1 MTTLDYAVL
10 IGYFLL
16 MSAIGIWSMLKIQ
29 KQEDFFLGGRSF
41 GRIMQAFAAF
51 GAGTGSNDPVTLGKT
66 VFTSGL
72 SGIWSVLLW
81 LFVTPF
87 YWIFGVWYRRMR
99 HLTLG
104 DWFVERYQSPAMGA
118 AYTAFAIVFY
128 MVYLGV
134 GFTAVGKVCVPL
146 MGSPYFDLPGFSD
159 PVKVEYVLVPI
170 IALVVAVYGVLGGL
184 RAAYW
189 TDLIQGIFIILLSVI
204 LIPVG
209 LNTLVERKGDP
220 EHQTMIDGF
229 TVMHEQVPKENFQIV
244 GSVASSEFPFYY
256 ILAITVI
263 NMVGIVVQPH
273 FIATGGGS
281 AKSENAARVGLVSG
295 NFMKRF
301 CTVGWA
307 LTALIVLALFA
318 NNPEI
323 NADPDQAWGIASR
336 ELLGPLNL
344 GLVGLMLACLLAALM
359 SSADCYMLVSSALV
373 VRNVWNA
380 YIDKDMTE
388 KQGILAGRITGALI
402 IIGGTLISLTS
413 LNVFGL
419 LKVTWELPILF
430 AAPFWIGMFWRKAT
444 PSAAWLTVL
453 FSALVFFIL
462 PMVLPEINPALREM
476 PALDG
481 INEKVVTTVE
491 RPAAPA
497 DVEKRTANI
506 ESWDKKNEAG
516 ESVGDRPQPLKVGD
530 PVTDTFSRGGNP
542 IFWTDGVKKIDDDGN
557 VVALT
562 SDDFVSG
569 DPVEVSKTEDR
580 KVIEVRSHLKEGLKL
595 QGQGFLNLDFLL
607 YEMTGVN
614 LETKA
619 DSVLNTFRL
628 PPRVIAPFLVMF
640 LLSLFT
646 PKQKGEALDRY
657 YVKMKTPVEPNH
669 EDDEAEL
676 AKSYE
681 DPARYDH
688 RKLLPGSSWEF
699 QRPTVHDVVGFVIS
713 FIVCFVVIGI
723 AVWVAQIGS

>member
-16 MSAIGIWSMLKIQ
+16 MSGIGVWSMLKIK
-29 KQEDFFLGGRSF
+29 KQEDYFLGGRSF

-51 GAGTGSNDPVTLGKT
+51 GAGTGSNDPVILGKT

-104 DWFVERYQSPAMGA
+104 DWFVERYESRAMGL
-118 AYTAFAIVFY
+118 AYTVFAIVFY

-146 MGSPYFDLPGFSD
+146 MGSPFFDLPGLGETR
-159 PVKVEYVLVPI
+159 VEYVLVPI
-170 IALVVAVYGVLGGL
+170 IAIVVAVYGVLGGL
-184 RAAYW
+184 RAAYF

-220 EHQTMIDGF
+220 ETQSMLDGF
-229 TVMHEQVPKENFQIV
+229 TVMHEQVPKENFEIV
-244 GSVASSEFPFYY
+244 GSVASSEFPMYY

-318 NNPEI
+318 DNQAI

-373 VRNVWNA
+373 VRNVWAA
-380 YIDKDMTE
+380 YINKDMTE
-388 KQGILAGRITGALI
+388 KEGILAGRITGGLI
-402 IIGGTLISLTS
+402 ILGGTVIALSSLDVFS
-413 LNVFGL
+413 LL
-419 LKVTWELPILF
+419 SVTWELPIIF

-444 PSAAWLTVL
+444 PLAAWLTVTFSVLL
-453 FSALVFFIL
+453 FF
-462 PMVLPEINPALREM
+462 VLPYAVPLVNPAIQQNQ
-476 PALDG
+476 ALAG
-481 INEKVVTTVE
+481 VNEKVVTTVE

-497 DVEKRTANI
+497 DIAKREAAIKNW
-506 ESWDKKNEAG
+506 EAAEDKKG
-516 ESVGDRPQPLKVGD
+516 ERPAELQSGDK
-530 PVTDTFSRGGNP
+530 VTDTFSVGGQP
-542 IFWTDGVKKIDDDGN
+542 IFWTGGIKKLDADGKPA
-557 VVALT
+557 ALT
-562 SDDFVSG
+562 DDDFVKG
-569 DPVEVSKTEDR
+569 KPEVKEENGRTIT
-580 KVIEVRSHLKEGLKL
+580 KVASHLKEDLNL
-595 QGQGFLNLDFLL
+595 QGQGGLNIDFLV
-607 YEMTGVN
+607 YEVTGLD
-614 LETKA
+614 LETRA
-619 DSVLNTFRL
+619 DSMLKTLRL
-628 PPRVIAPFLVMF
+628 PTRVIFPLLVML
-640 LLSLFT
+640 LLSLIT
-646 PKQKGEALDRY
+646 PNQSPEALDRY
-657 YVKMKTPVEPNH
+657 YVKMKTPVAPEP
-669 EDDEAEL
+669 EEDEAEL
-676 AKSYE
+676 AKSYAE
-681 DPARYDH
+681 PSRFEH

-699 QRPTVHDVVGFVIS
+699 QRPTATDIVGFVVS
-713 FIVCFVVIGI
+713 FLVCFVVIGI
-723 AVWVAQIGS
+723 AVWVAKLGS